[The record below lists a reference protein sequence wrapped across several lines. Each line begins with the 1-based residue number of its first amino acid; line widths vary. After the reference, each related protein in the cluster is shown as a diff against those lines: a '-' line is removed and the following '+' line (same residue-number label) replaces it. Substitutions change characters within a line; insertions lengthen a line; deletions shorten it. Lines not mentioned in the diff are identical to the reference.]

1 LIIGLLV
8 GFIIGFVLS
17 MPPLG
22 PTTFSIIAKGF
33 KNEEKEGIAIGVGAA
48 FMDFIY
54 IMAAY
59 GGVSI
64 IRALLPRSVD
74 AFFQNNEE
82 TLKLIL
88 TLIGCFVVVFYGF
101 KLMKMK
107 IFNGNNSST
116 PLTESKIEAVVQE
129 KAEPKLLKAEKEL
142 DRILHT
148 EKLEK
153 GLKGLTGE
161 FLTGIMLCL
170 SSVTLPASWFA
181 IVSYLKSYGVIDAK
195 FLSGLS
201 LAVGVLLGTA
211 VWFYVIV
218 KFVSKNSHRIN
229 PRMLNKI
236 NVSVGVILI
245 LLGVFLLIKA
255 VDFAFL

>member
-1 LIIGLLV
+1 
-8 GFIIGFVLS
+8 

-22 PTTFSIIAKGF
+22 PTNFSIIAKGF
-33 KNEEKEGIAIGVGAA
+33 KNEEKEGIAIGAGAA

-64 IRALLPRSVD
+64 IKSLLPNSVD
-74 AFFQNNEE
+74 NFLVENEE
-82 TLKLIL
+82 TFKLVL
-88 TLIGCFVVVFYGF
+88 TLLGCFVVVYYGF
-101 KLMKMK
+101 KLTKIK
-107 IFNGNNSST
+107 IFNGNNSIA
-116 PLTESKIEAVVQE
+116 PLTEEKIEEVVLE
-129 KAEPKLLKAEKEL
+129 KAEPKLLKTEKEL

-148 EKLEK
+148 KKLEK
-153 GLKGLTGE
+153 GISGLTGE
-161 FLTGIMLCL
+161 FLTGILLCL

-181 IVSYLKSYGVIDAK
+181 IVSYLKSIGVIDSK
-195 FLSGLS
+195 FLSGLA
-201 LAVGVLLGTA
+201 LAVGVFLGTA
-211 VWFYVIV
+211 AWFYVIV
-218 KFVSKNSHRIN
+218 KFVSKNSYRIN

-255 VDFAFL
+255 IDFAFL

>member
-1 LIIGLLV
+1 
-8 GFIIGFVLS
+8 

-22 PTTFSIIAKGF
+22 PTTFSIIAKGM

-64 IRALLPRSVD
+64 IRALLPRTVD
-74 AFFQNNEE
+74 IFFQNNEE
-82 TLKLIL
+82 TIKLIL
-88 TLIGCFVVVFYGF
+88 TLLGCFVVVFYGF

-107 IFNGNNSST
+107 IFNGNDIT
-116 PLTESKIEAVVQE
+116 APLTEERIEEVVHE
-129 KAEPKLLKAEKEL
+129 KAEPKLLKREKEL
-142 DRILHT
+142 DKILHT
-148 EKLEK
+148 QKLEK
-153 GLKGLTGE
+153 GMSGLTGE
-161 FLTGIMLCL
+161 FLTGILLCL

-181 IVSYLKSYGVIDAK
+181 IVSYLKSYGVIDSE
-195 FLSGLS
+195 FISGLS

-218 KFVSKNSHRIN
+218 KFISKNSHRIN
-229 PRMLNKI
+229 PMMLNKI
-236 NVSVGVILI
+236 NIGVGIILI

>member
-1 LIIGLLV
+1 
-8 GFIIGFVLS
+8 

-33 KNEEKEGIAIGVGAA
+33 KNEEKEGVAIGIGAA
-48 FMDFIY
+48 FMDFVY
-54 IMAAY
+54 ILAAY

-64 IRALLPRSVD
+64 IKTLLPHSVD
-74 AFFQNNEE
+74 VFFNTNEN
-82 TLKLIL
+82 TIKIIL
-88 TLIGCFVVVFYGF
+88 TLLGCFVVVFYGF
-101 KLMKMK
+101 KIMRMKA
-107 IFNGNNSST
+107 FNGNNSNV
-116 PLTESKIEAVVQE
+116 PLTEDKIDEVII
-129 KAEPKLLKAEKEL
+129 KKTEPKLIKTEKEL

-148 EKLEK
+148 KKLEK
-153 GLKGLTGE
+153 GLSGLTGD
-161 FLTGIMLCL
+161 FLTGILLCL

-181 IVSYLKSYGVIDAK
+181 IVSYLKSYGVIDSE
-195 FLSGLS
+195 FLSGLAFS
-201 LAVGVLLGTA
+201 IGVFFGTA

-218 KFVSKNSHRIN
+218 KFVSKNSYRIN

-236 NVSVGVILI
+236 NVSVGVVLI

>member
-1 LIIGLLV
+1 
-8 GFIIGFVLS
+8 

-54 IMAAY
+54 ILAAY

-64 IRALLPRSVD
+64 IKTLLPQSVD
-74 AFFQNNEE
+74 VFFNTNEN
-82 TLKLIL
+82 TIKLIL
-88 TLIGCFVVVFYGF
+88 TFLGCFVVVFYGF
-101 KLMKMK
+101 KLMRMK
-107 IFNGNNSST
+107 IFNGNNSSA
-116 PLTESKIEAVVQE
+116 PLTEDRIDEVVME
-129 KAEPKLLKAEKEL
+129 KAETKLLKTEKEL

-148 EKLEK
+148 KKLEK
-153 GLKGLTGE
+153 GLTGLTGE
-161 FLTGIMLCL
+161 FLTGILLCL

-181 IVSYLKSYGVIDAK
+181 IVSYLKSYGVIDSE
-195 FLSGLS
+195 FLSGLA
-201 LAVGVLLGTA
+201 LAIGVLFGTA
-211 VWFYVIV
+211 FWFYVIV

-236 NVSVGVILI
+236 NISVGVILI
-245 LLGVFLLIKA
+245 LLGMFLLIKA
-255 VDFAFL
+255 VDFIFL